1 MLARAQTGEED
12 VRRAPV
18 ELCPLLVE
26 VAAGLATSEEVAVA
40 VDCPD
45 GLVVYADRDLV
56 EQVFSNLASNAAAH
70 TQRGRITITARALD
84 AERVAIELVDTGAG
98 IASESQGRIFDR
110 FYRGETAESSG
121 FGLGLAIVRQ
131 AVRVLDGTVE
141 IESTAGVGTRI
152 SVTLPL
158 ARPA

>member
-26 VAAGLATSEEVAVA
+26 IAEVLATSAEVA

-141 IESTAGVGTRI
+141 IESTAGVGTRV

>member
-1 MLARAQTGEED
+1 VLARAQTGEED

-26 VAAGLATSEEVAVA
+26 IAEVLATSAEVA

-141 IESTAGVGTRI
+141 IESTAGVGTRV